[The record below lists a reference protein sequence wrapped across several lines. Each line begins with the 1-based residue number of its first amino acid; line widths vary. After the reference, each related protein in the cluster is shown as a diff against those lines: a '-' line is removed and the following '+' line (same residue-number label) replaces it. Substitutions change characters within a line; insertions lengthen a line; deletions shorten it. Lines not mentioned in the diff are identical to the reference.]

1 MDKFIVNI
9 IHRPEMVP
17 EYAEKVTGHGKEEN
31 IGRRSLLTESLD
43 IFKFQQETAHK
54 NGLKTTIQMT
64 YASLFNEEAIS
75 IAKEHHEKYGD
86 EIALSLLG
94 LPCEEFREKYKTKD
108 FCIWMFSMED
118 KKSIVDDVF
127 GKFHD
132 IFGFYPESTG
142 SYYIPS
148 TNPHSLTSSSHI
160 PCCSQMLIWPYYFSS
175 ILLIFSEYWNR
186 VIFSGVFL
194 KYQYLSAGKTDLFC
208 SISLLCFKM
217 MVYFYPEPKP
227 HFSTDK

>member
-1 MDKFIVNI
+1 MSIESVN
-9 IHRPEMVP
+9 
-17 EYAEKVTGHGKEEN
+17 TL
-31 IGRRSLLTESLD
+31 RRKHLKLSFSLESSFLD
-43 IFKFQQETAHK
+43 TPFCLVVFFYSQ
-54 NGLKTTIQMT
+54 
-64 YASLFNEEAIS
+64 
-75 IAKEHHEKYGD
+75 
-86 EIALSLLG
+86 LG
-94 LPCEEFREKYKTKD
+94 
-108 FCIWMFSMED
+108 
-118 KKSIVDDVF
+118 V
-127 GKFHD
+127 
-132 IFGFYPESTG
+132 
-142 SYYIPS
+142 PS